1 LSAKS
6 IGKIPE
12 LSVKPSS
19 DVASRPWLEKRFAK
33 TSKKKKSGKVY
44 RENFLDENGNNSMR
58 DRLINPYNP
67 LS

>member
-12 LSVKPSS
+12 LSMKPSS
-19 DVASRPWLEKRFAK
+19 DAASRPWLEKRFAK
-33 TSKKKKSGKVY
+33 ISKKEKLGRVY
-44 RENFLDENGNNSMR
+44 RENFLDEKGNNSMR